1 MLKMSVFWKKMDR
14 FAPQLALIHMMN
26 RRNIR
31 IKVMQV
37 LYMLEAE
44 NQGTPKAL
52 LQKEFDKTR
61 NLFVFLVHLLHKVAL
76 YAEVEAQQRASKN
89 LPNSA
94 DLSVNIKLSGNLIVW
109 QTMEAASFKK
119 ALELVKPD
127 QWIEGDLVKGIF
139 RQLATSPE
147 YITYI
152 NEQNRDKSKE
162 KEILKFIFG
171 TLLIENENILDYLDA
186 HFTNWEDEGDVMIGF
201 VMNYIQKPA
210 SIDFLD
216 LVGDEKMKFA
226 VDLLTTA
233 IEKKSITEEIIV
245 PKLKNWDPERI
256 ALIDM
261 ILLRLGVCEL
271 MYFDTIPT
279 KVSINEYIDLAKE
292 YSTEQSGH
300 FVNGIL
306 DNIHKEMVG
315 AGKIQKISHK
325 SK

>member
-1 MLKMSVFWKKMDR
+1 MSVFTNYLDR
-14 FAPQLALIHMMN
+14 FAAQLALINMMN

-37 LYMLEAE
+37 LYMVETQ
-44 NQGTPKAL
+44 NQGTPNGL
-52 LQKEFDKTR
+52 LHKEFDKTR

-94 DLSVNIKLSGNLIVW
+94 DLSVNTKLAGNLIVW
-109 QTMEAASFKK
+109 ETMESESFKK
-119 ALELVKPD
+119 ALEIVKPT
-127 QWIEGDLVKGIF
+127 QWIDADIVKTIF
-139 RQLATSPE
+139 RLLSETSEYQL
-147 YITYI
+147 YIA
-152 NEQNRDKSKE
+152 EQNRDKAKE

-171 TLLIENENILDYLDA
+171 TIILTNDNLVDYIDER
-186 HFTNWEDEGDVMIGF
+186 FTNWEDEGDIIIGF
-201 VMNYIQKPA
+201 ILNYIQKPG
-210 SIDFLD
+210 SINFLD

-226 VDLLTTA
+226 VDLLNTA
-233 IEKKSITEEIIV
+233 IDKKPITEGIIV

-306 DNIHKEMVG
+306 DSIHKEMV
-315 AGKIQKISHK
+315 ASGKIQKISHK
-325 SK
+325 AK